1 MGTNIVL
8 ARALALAALSGC
20 YSYRPGGS
28 VESVAPVAGQRVTLR
43 LTDQG
48 TAELVGQLGGGIS
61 SVEGEIVGAD
71 ADRLEVAV
79 ASTEDVRRMT
89 ADWKG
94 ERVVIPRHAIAS
106 VRERRFSPGAT
117 GLAGA
122 LVVGGL
128 AGAYALFGGDGSVVD
143 GRGPT
148 QGPGPGGQ

>member
-1 MGTNIVL
+1 MLRKVVL
-8 ARALALAALSGC
+8 ILVLTGC
-20 YSYRPGGS
+20 YSYQSAGP
-28 VESVAPVAGQRVTLR
+28 VDSVAPLAGRRVTLR
-43 LTDQG
+43 LTEQG
-48 TAELVGQLGGGIS
+48 TVELVAQLGGGVS
-61 SVEGEIVGAD
+61 SVDGEIVGGNAEQ
-71 ADRLEVAV
+71 LEVAV
-79 ASTEDVRRMT
+79 ASTEDTRRMT

-94 ERVVIPRHAIAS
+94 ERVVIPRHAVAS

-128 AGAYALFGGDGSVVD
+128 AGAYALFGGDGSVLE

>member
-1 MGTNIVL
+1 VRTNIVL
-8 ARALALAALSGC
+8 ALALAALSSC
-20 YSYRPGGS
+20 YSYRPAGS
-28 VESVAPVAGQRVTLR
+28 VESVAPVAGQRVSLR

>member
-1 MGTNIVL
+1 M
-8 ARALALAALSGC
+8 
-20 YSYRPGGS
+20 
-28 VESVAPVAGQRVTLR
+28 TLR

-61 SVEGEIVGAD
+61 SVDGEIVA
-71 ADRLEVAV
+71 ASAQQLEVAV
-79 ASTEDVRRMT
+79 TSTEDTRRTT

-106 VRERRFSPGAT
+106 VRERRFSPRAT

-122 LVVGGL
+122 LVVGGQ
-128 AGAYALFGGDGSVVD
+128 AGAYALFSGDGSVVD

-148 QGPGPGGQ
+148 QGPAPGGQ

>member
-1 MGTNIVL
+1 MHTQLVL
-8 ARALALAALSGC
+8 ALALAALPGC
-20 YSYRPGGS
+20 YSYRSAGPVDA
-28 VESVAPVAGQRVTLR
+28 VEPLAGRRVTLR

-61 SVEGEIVGAD
+61 TVEGEIVGAD
-71 ADRLEVAV
+71 PDRLEVAV

-106 VRERRFSPGAT
+106 VRERRFSAGAT

-128 AGAYALFGGDGSVVD
+128 AGAYALFGGDGSVLE

>member
-1 MGTNIVL
+1 MRHGVSLTL
-8 ARALALAALSGC
+8 AVALVSGC
-20 YSYRPGGS
+20 YSYQLAGP
-28 VESVAPVAGQRVTLR
+28 VDSVAPLAGKRVTLR

-48 TAELVGQLGGGIS
+48 TAQLVGQLGGGIS

-71 ADRLEVAV
+71 ADQLEVAV
-79 ASTEDVRRMT
+79 ASTEDTRRTT
-89 ADWKG
+89 ADWRG
-94 ERVVIPRHAIAS
+94 ERVVIPRHAVAS

-128 AGAYALFGGDGSVVD
+128 AGAYALFSGDDSVLE

>member
-1 MGTNIVL
+1 MRNEVIIAT
-8 ARALALAALSGC
+8 ALLSGC
-20 YSYRPGGS
+20 YSYQSAGPVDS
-28 VESVAPVAGQRVTLR
+28 VEPLAGRRVTLR

-61 SVEGEIVGAD
+61 SVDGEIVA
-71 ADRLEVAV
+71 ASAEQLEVAV
-79 ASTEDVRRMT
+79 TSTEDTRRTT

-128 AGAYALFGGDGSVVD
+128 AGAYALFSGDGSVVD

-148 QGPGPGGQ
+148 QGPAPGGQ